1 MAQDDLPL
9 FKNLEP
15 KHLTVTEL
23 TSKIKGILEPAFHD
37 IWVQGEVS
45 NYRPAASGH
54 LYFSLK
60 DSGSSISA
68 ALFGAGAKKKLGF
81 DLKDGLQVL
90 CRGKV
95 SIYAPRGNYQFI
107 IDQIEPLGAGALQI
121 AFEQLKAKLAV
132 EGLFDPERKK
142 ALPPFPK
149 KIAVITSPTGA
160 VIRDMLNILR
170 RRAPHIEVLVIPAVV
185 QGEEAPR
192 QLIRG
197 IEAANKYKLAEIIVL
212 ARGGGSVED
221 LWCFNDENLARAI
234 SASELPII
242 SAVGHEVD
250 FTISDF
256 VSDLRAPTPSAAAE
270 IISGHWMD
278 VARQIQVSSDRMRSM
293 ILRELQGRKNL
304 LAHLSARVVS
314 PLDKL
319 REQMQRI
326 DEWAMRMERAL
337 HQIVERRKLAFG
349 QLTGKLEALS
359 PLRVLDRGYAITRS
373 ESGKVLRS
381 KSDTKPGESF
391 QVVFSDGEAKARFL

>member
-15 KHLTVTEL
+15 KHLSVTEL
-23 TSKIKGILEPAFHD
+23 TSKIKGVLEPAFHD

-45 NYRPAASGH
+45 NFRPAASGH

-60 DSGSSISA
+60 DSGSAISA

-81 DLKDGLQVL
+81 DLRDGLQVL

-121 AFEQLKAKLAV
+121 AFEQLKSKLAA

-142 ALPPFPK
+142 SLPQFPK

-160 VIRDMLNILR
+160 VIRDMLNILK

-197 IEAANKYKLAEIIVL
+197 LEAANKYGLAEIIVL

-234 SASELPII
+234 AASELPVI
-242 SAVGHEVD
+242 SAVGHEID

-270 IISGHWMD
+270 IVSGHWMD
-278 VARQIQVSSDRMRSM
+278 VARQILVSGDRMRSM
-293 ILRELQGRKNL
+293 FLRDLQGRKNL
-304 LAHLSARVVS
+304 LAHLAARVVS

-319 REQMQRI
+319 REQMQRV
-326 DEWAMRMERAL
+326 DEWALRMERAL
-337 HQIVERRKLAFG
+337 RQVVERRKLAFG

-359 PLRVLDRGYAITRS
+359 PLRVLDRGYSISRS

>member
-15 KHLTVTEL
+15 KHLSVTEL
-23 TSKIKGILEPAFHD
+23 TSKIKGVLEPAFHD

-45 NYRPAASGH
+45 NFRPAASGH

-81 DLKDGLQVL
+81 DLRDGLQVL

-121 AFEQLKAKLAV
+121 AFEQLKSKLAA

-142 ALPPFPK
+142 SLPPFPK

-160 VIRDMLNILR
+160 VIRDMLNILK

-197 IEAANKYKLAEIIVL
+197 LEAANKYGLAEIIVL

-234 SASELPII
+234 AASELPVI
-242 SAVGHEVD
+242 SAVGHEID

-270 IISGHWMD
+270 IVSGHWMD
-278 VARQIQVSSDRMRSM
+278 VARQIQVSGDRMRSM
-293 ILRELQGRKNL
+293 LLRELQGRKNL
-304 LAHLSARVVS
+304 LAHLAARVVS

-319 REQMQRI
+319 REQMQRV
-326 DEWAMRMERAL
+326 DEWALRMERAVR
-337 HQIVERRKLAFG
+337 QVVERRKLAFG

-359 PLRVLDRGYAITRS
+359 PLRVLDRGYSISRS